1 MESCKRLWR
10 KLPYGYLKANSF
22 SDFWKAYNCTG
33 DKVVF
38 GKSRAGKRLAK
49 LGQKGLVFV

>member
-1 MESCKRLWR
+1 MY
-10 KLPYGYLKANSF
+10 P
-22 SDFWKAYNCTG
+22 SDHVALLSMLLYRMDTFIYTG